1 MNPPQ
6 NSSPAAVV
14 NAVVNKAYNSPNL
27 PIASTTNNSSP
38 QPGEQN
44 LIPIPQ
50 SHKDSEIRKHY
61 FTNEHVIISPQKAKN
76 LPSEPRAQQQNIDN
90 NPPNQLDPNQKI
102 IDSLNLNEQRQIL
115 AVENKYPSLQ
125 TSNNNAYGYQ
135 ETIIDNTRLSKYFSD
150 LSEAD
155 ITSLIMMYKKRYRAI
170 EAMQHIEYIQIFK
183 NSGKQTGASL
193 NYQHSQ
199 IIATNHIPNRI
210 NVLQIEANNFFNQ
223 KYENPISAIVS
234 FEHNSSIRVIE
245 ENINWISFCPYF
257 SIYPLEVWVLPKMP
271 ISNMGQIIES
281 SINDLVSIM
290 RKVITKLDKNSIDY
304 NYYFLNAISNSMSMQ
319 LHITPRLV
327 PNVMDGYEVANNEY
341 INYIFPEDAAKWYN
355 AVN

>member
-1 MNPPQ
+1 MNPPS
-6 NSSPAAVV
+6 NPSSASVAS
-14 NAVVNKAYNSPNL
+14 KTYNPSAL
-27 PIASTTNNSSP
+27 HIASAANNTPPSP
-38 QPGEQN
+38 DGQN
-44 LIPIPQ
+44 LNSIPQ
-50 SHKDSEIRKHY
+50 SHKESEIRKHY
-61 FTNEHVIISPQKAKN
+61 FTNEHVIISPQNTKN
-76 LPSEPRAQQQNIDN
+76 LTPEPINQQQNSGN
-90 NPPNQLDPNQKI
+90 NLSNKLDPNQKV
-102 IDSLNLNEQRQIL
+102 IDSLNLNGQGQIL
-115 AVENKYPSLQ
+115 AIENRYPSLQ

-135 ETIIDNTRLSKYFSD
+135 ETIIDNTRLEQNFSN
-150 LSEAD
+150 LSEVE
-155 ITSLIMMYKKRYRAI
+155 ITSLIMMYKRRYKTI

-183 NSGKQTGASL
+183 NSGRQAGASL
-193 NYQHSQ
+193 SYQHSH
-199 IIATNHIPNRI
+199 IIATHHIPNRI
-210 NVLQIEANNFFNQ
+210 NFLQIEANNFFNQ

-257 SIYPLEVWVLPKMP
+257 SIYPLEVWILPKMP
-271 ISNMGQIIES
+271 ISNIGQIIES